1 MQQNALSL
9 CAHKKTVL
17 ADELVAQILLLRN
30 NGYNTSNPIQT
41 EKNKSGITL
50 EDKKKNSASYKL
62 QDRN

>member
-1 MQQNALSL
+1 MLYRYVL
-9 CAHKKTVL
+9 IKKTVL

-50 EDKKKNSASYKL
+50 EDKKNSASYKL